1 MSFLSALMVY
11 SSVNNLSVI
20 SGRFMN
26 RWVKPVLS
34 RTYSVFLKDTTLWP
48 PGESRTSG
56 PSDNTLDYIGDVQLK
71 LFKLRE
77 VPMEIY
83 TTT

>member
-1 MSFLSALMVY
+1 MA
-11 SSVNNLSVI
+11 
-20 SGRFMN
+20 
-26 RWVKPVLS
+26 
-34 RTYSVFLKDTTLWP
+34 

-56 PSDNTLDYIGDVQLK
+56 PLDTTLGYIGDLLLK

>member
-1 MSFLSALMVY
+1 MFLSALKVNA
-11 SSVNNLSVI
+11 SVNNLSVI

-26 RWVKPVLS
+26 FWVEPVLS
-34 RTYSVFLKDTTLWP
+34 RSYKAYSYRTQHIGL
-48 PGESRTSG
+48 GESRTSG
-56 PSDNTLDYIGDVQLK
+56 PSNTALSYISDLQLK

-77 VPMEIY
+77 VPSEIY